1 MKSLTK
7 RLVLASSFAALLAG
21 GALAQTAPLAL
32 RSTTPAPSAGQGAIT
47 ALSGAD
53 RTAALA
59 RANAALNSVDLLQG
73 RFVQYAP
80 DGSRAGGAFYMQ
92 RPGKL
97 RFEYDRP
104 ATMIIVS
111 DGRVVHMR
119 DTALR
124 TTDRTPLNS
133 TPLNLVLRDNVSL
146 ERDARI
152 TRVARQGDSILVS
165 ARDRQ
170 GLADG
175 QITMRFSG
183 PNAELRSWE
192 IIDATGSRTQIQLTS
207 VTRPASIDRRM
218 FRLEDQIDSR
228 PRGRP

>member
-1 MKSLTK
+1 MKHLTK
-7 RLVLASSFAALLAG
+7 RFVLGAALSVLAGAAV
-21 GALAQTAPLAL
+21 AQTAPLSL
-32 RSTTPAPSAGQGAIT
+32 RTPTPGPSVGDATTLA
-47 ALSGAD
+47 GAD
-53 RTAALA
+53 RASALT

-73 RFVQYAP
+73 RFVQIGP
-80 DGSRAGGAFYMQ
+80 DGSRANGAFYMQ

-97 RFEYDRP
+97 RFEYDAP
-104 ATMIIVS
+104 ATLLIVS

-119 DTALR
+119 DRALR

-133 TPLNLVLRDNVSL
+133 TPLNLVLRDNINL

-152 TRVARQGDSILVS
+152 TRVARQGDSILVA

-183 PNAELRSWE
+183 PNADLRSWDV
-192 IIDATGSRTQIQLTS
+192 IDATGARTQIQLVS
-207 VTRPASIDRRM
+207 VVRPAAIDRRL
-218 FRLEDQIDSR
+218 FRLEDQLDSR
-228 PRGRP
+228 RRTRG